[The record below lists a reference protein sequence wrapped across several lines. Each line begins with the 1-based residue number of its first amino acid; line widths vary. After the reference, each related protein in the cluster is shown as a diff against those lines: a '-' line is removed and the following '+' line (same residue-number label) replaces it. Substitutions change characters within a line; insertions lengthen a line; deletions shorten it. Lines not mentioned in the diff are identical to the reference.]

1 MKANLTQTETK
12 IAALISL
19 GFLEK
24 EIADK
29 LYISHHTVHSH
40 TKNIRQK
47 LAARN
52 IADITRIFILSLPN
66 VSDLF
71 KVVLFF
77 VIQLHLV
84 LNVSDFDMRLSKR
97 NNSRS
102 SARITRVL
110 KNKDL
115 A

>member
-1 MKANLTQTETK
+1 MKTNLTQTETK

-29 LYISHHTVHSH
+29 LFISHHTVHTH
-40 TKNIRQK
+40 TRTIRRK

-52 IADITRIFILSLPN
+52 IADITRIFIMSLPK
-66 VSDLF
+66 VTDLF
-71 KVVLFF
+71 KIVMFMG
-77 VIQLHLV
+77 IQFHLMF
-84 LNVSDFDMRLSKR
+84 NAADFTIIRTG
-97 NNSRS
+97 RS
-102 SARITRVL
+102 GRKTAKVESIL
-110 KNKDL
+110 KNKDN